1 MNNFIDKLSNLPWKK
16 IAIGGTVAFVGY
28 AIYFDYKRRNHPQY
42 QEHIRERRRLKGD
55 VGGSGSASNVAL
67 PDMRNNQEVQA
78 FFLQEVQLGEELM
91 SSQNPAHLREGAEHL
106 ANAILF
112 CGQSEQL
119 LSIFQQTFPPEHFQL
134 VLSKLPEAKARM
146 EKHLLETAAAGGGDN
161 FTSSSNIVPIDDDDL
176 E

>member
-1 MNNFIDKLSNLPWKK
+1 MDKLMDTVSNWPWKK
-16 IAIGGTVAFVGY
+16 IAIGGTVAFVSY
-28 AIYFDYKRRNHPQY
+28 AIYFDYKRRSHPLY
-42 QEHIRERRRLKGD
+42 QEHIRERRRQKGE
-55 VGGSGSASNVAL
+55 GGSSSAANVAL
-67 PDMRNNQEVQA
+67 PDMRNTQEVQA

-91 SSQNPAHLREGAEHL
+91 SSQNPVHLREGAEHL

-134 VLSKLPEAKARM
+134 VLSKLPEAKIRL
-146 EKHLLETAAAGGGDN
+146 ERHLLACGGAGGFGDA
-161 FTSSSNIVPIDDDDL
+161 TSSSNIVPVDDLDDL

>member
-1 MNNFIDKLSNLPWKK
+1 MNQVIDTVSEWPWKK
-16 IAIGGTVAFVGY
+16 IAIGGAVAFVGY
-28 AIYFDYKRRNHPQY
+28 AIYFDYKRRSHPLY
-42 QEHIRERRRLKGD
+42 QQHIRERRRAKGE
-55 VGGSGSASNVAL
+55 GGSTSNSSTVL

-91 SSQNPAHLREGAEHL
+91 SSPNPAHLREGAEHL

-146 EKHLLETAAAGGGDN
+146 ERHLLATSAAGGDM
-161 FTSSSNIVPIDDDDL
+161 SSHNNIVPIDDDDL